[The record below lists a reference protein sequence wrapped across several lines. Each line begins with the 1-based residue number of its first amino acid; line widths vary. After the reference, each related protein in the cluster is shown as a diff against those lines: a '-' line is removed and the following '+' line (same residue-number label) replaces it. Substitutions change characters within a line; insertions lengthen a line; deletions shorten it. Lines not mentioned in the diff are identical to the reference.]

1 MTCKDFIIPNQKAYK
16 LTMLEL
22 NSNDENFEKICGSED
37 DKNFMKFLSSKIIKE
52 KLSNLNN
59 YFNDIGLPI
68 KFIVIFGTPPTVTDP
83 TDGMHKDSYPMEG
96 YDASNYCINFSVDNS
111 KNSFIVFF
119 DELKNEICRK
129 NYDVCPLLFR
139 TDVFHSV
146 LNFSDK
152 IRITA
157 SLRFDKSLE
166 DKLKKIMD

>member
-16 LTMLEL
+16 PIMLEL
-22 NSNDENFEKICGSED
+22 NFNDENFEKICDSEGGN
-37 DKNFMKFLSSKIIKE
+37 NFMKFLSSKIIKE
-52 KLSNLNN
+52 KLSNLND
-59 YFNDIGLPI
+59 YFNDISLPI
-68 KFIVIFGTPPTVTDP
+68 KFIVLFGTPPNKNCL
-83 TDGMHKDSYPMEG
+83 DGIHKDSYPMEG

-111 KNSFIVFF
+111 ENSFIVFF

-129 NYDVCPLLFR
+129 NYDVCPILFR

-146 LNFSDK
+146 LNFSDN

-166 DKLKKIMD
+166 DKLKKFMD